1 MIQDSLAQ
9 IHKICDEIF
18 CAFEELVHQNRWDEA
33 ETTFADFRTQTLAHL
48 DFEEQVLFPAFEQ
61 ATGILR
67 EQGPT
72 GVMIAEH
79 KQIRDYIEAIG
90 EALEQRQS
98 EKCLDLGDT
107 LMITIGQHNMKEER
121 ILYPMCDEHLDADIL
136 KQL

>member
-1 MIQDSLAQ
+1 MRL
-9 IHKICDEIF
+9 K
-18 CAFEELVHQNRWDEA
+18 
-33 ETTFADFRTQTLAHL
+33 AHL